1 MFSFR
6 TLKKI
11 TIQITSVHVN
21 VTNKKE
27 KNHESN
33 EIKITNFQFVFFFL
47 LLSVFFSFL
56 YQKPVIICIANV
68 KIILETLQF
77 KLIYTVFISHDKFL
91 L

>member
-33 EIKITNFQFVFFFL
+33 EIKITNFQFVFFF
-47 LLSVFFSFL
+47 FIAFSFFFFLVSKASNNL
-56 YQKPVIICIANV
+56 YSKCQNHFGNIA
-68 KIILETLQF
+68 IQIDIHCF
-77 KLIYTVFISHDKFL
+77 Y
-91 L
+91 